1 MEPPDERAQPT
12 TTLYV
17 QTQVFYPWM
26 KHYTEPQSCAMTE
39 RTPYVETAKR
49 HRQSELT
56 KGESSLVDAGVLAV
70 LCEALPG

>member
-26 KHYTEPQSCAMTE
+26 KHYTEPQSCAMTKASPVSSMPE
-39 RTPYVETAKR
+39 YLRCSVKHFLAE
-49 HRQSELT
+49 
-56 KGESSLVDAGVLAV
+56 ES
-70 LCEALPG
+70 